1 MSEQQHPHR
10 FQHEASINEKAAYAL
25 AHAGFS
31 TVRAAEL
38 EQAFGFDI
46 REAQALPR
54 NVVGLPDD
62 PQDVDDVLV
71 MMRARKAR
79 REEQARA
86 GVQVDE
92 PDEGMDE
99 RASDLQGEPA
109 IGFDTA
115 AWGEMYRTA
124 LMYGLE
130 PIGEEDQFRKEED
143 GPKLR
148 GEYLR
153 TLIREGRKVAIV
165 DPLDGSNQAAGMGQ
179 RSGWACCA
187 LVCDPD
193 QSLPAA
199 AVLLGDGRGLVTA
212 GNNGVWLSESHHPD
226 KPAISYRLTPFDRAR
241 PVFKRRHWVVPAAK
255 EKTIE
260 HALAMIDAS
269 RDPDHKPAVA
279 WVSPLGGNPGFAA
292 GLLCAG
298 AVAAVQ
304 PESYAW
310 DQMGPY
316 ICAVAG
322 LPTISA
328 SSPDPLQA
336 EEIADML
343 VNDLMNGRKTQALYT
358 GRTLQDARFLRAVDL
373 AANEMQKRGRVG
385 WGMISP

>member
-1 MSEQQHPHR
+1 MAEQPHPHR
-10 FQHEASINEKAAYAL
+10 FQHEASINERAAYAL

-31 TVRAAEL
+31 AVRAAEL

-54 NVVGLPDD
+54 TVVLPEE
-62 PQDVDDVLV
+62 PQDVDDVIV
-71 MMRARKAR
+71 MLRARRAR

-86 GVQVDE
+86 GLQIDE
-92 PDEGMDE
+92 PDEGITE
-99 RASDLQGEPA
+99 LESDLQGEPA

-115 AWGEMYRTA
+115 AWTQMYETA
-124 LMYGLE
+124 LLYGLE
-130 PIGEEDQFRKEED
+130 PIGEEDQFRKEKTR
-143 GPKLR
+143 GPELR
-148 GEYLR
+148 GRYLQ
-153 TLIREGRKVAIV
+153 TLVGEGRKFAIV

-187 LVCDPD
+187 MVCDPAM
-193 QSLPAA
+193 SLPAA

-226 KPAISYRLTPFDRAR
+226 KPAVSYRLTPFGRAR
-241 PVFKRRHWVVPAAK
+241 PVFSRRHWIVPASK

-260 HALAMIDAS
+260 HALAVIDAS
-269 RDPDHKPAVA
+269 RDPEDKPAVA

-328 SSPDPLQA
+328 NSPHPMEA

-343 VNDLMNGRKTQALYT
+343 VKDLMNGRKTQALYT
-358 GRTLQDARFLRAVDL
+358 GRTLQDARYLREVDL
-373 AANEMQKRGRVG
+373 AAKELEKLGRTR
-385 WGMISP
+385 WGS